1 MAFMIDL
8 KGGPRLKSIPIDR
21 ISPNPDQPRRIFD
34 ETGLKELADSIAQLG
49 VITPLTVRRA
59 AGDGYLLIAGERR
72 LRASKLAGLEA
83 VPCYIIDADDKS
95 SALMALVENLQR
107 RDLDPFEEAEG
118 LRRLIE
124 EHGMTQQQA
133 AAKIGK
139 TQAAVAN
146 KLRLLK
152 LYPSTVAILRE
163 NRMSERHGRALL
175 AISDEE
181 IQNTAARNMAKK
193 GMTVAAAEKYIAL
206 LAEKKPDKPSPVRKI
221 LLRDIRFFLNS
232 VDHAIASVRAAGIP
246 ADCTTERREDG
257 TIAMTIIIT
266 DPKRRTA
273 GAASGM

>member
-59 AGDGYLLIAGERR
+59 GEGYLLIAGERR
-72 LRASKLAGLEA
+72 LRASRLAGLEA
-83 VPCYIIDADDKS
+83 VPCYIIEADDKS

-133 AAKIGK
+133 AGRIGK

-163 NRMSERHGRALL
+163 NRLSERHGRALL

-181 IQNTAARNMAKK
+181 LQNTAARNMAKK
-193 GMTVAAAEKYIAL
+193 GMTVAAAEKYISSL
-206 LAEKKPDKPSPVRKI
+206 IQKKPDKPSPVRKI

-266 DPKRRTA
+266 DPKRRA
-273 GAASGM
+273 ADPASGM